1 MADLSVTAASVLA
14 SAAVTGVNARTTAVA
29 GEAIAIGQTV
39 YIDTANSNVIKLAD
53 ANASALTGTVAGI
66 AITGASAAGQPI
78 TYATLDSAFTHGLAG
93 VTAGAVIYQSNTPGA
108 MTITYGDLTSAAS
121 YVSVLGVATSATQMK
136 LKPIV
141 TGVVKA

>member
-1 MADLSVTAASVLA
+1 MADLSVTAANVLA
-14 SAAVTGVNARTTAVA
+14 SAASSTASRATGIA
-29 GEAIAIGQTV
+29 GAAISIGQTV
-39 YIDTANSNVIKLAD
+39 YVDASAANVIKLAD
-53 ANASALTGTVAGI
+53 ANASAAAATVRGI

-78 TYATLDSAFTHGLAG
+78 TYATTDSAFTHGLTG

-121 YVSVLGVATSATQMK
+121 YVSTLGVATSATQMV
-136 LKPIV
+136 LNITR